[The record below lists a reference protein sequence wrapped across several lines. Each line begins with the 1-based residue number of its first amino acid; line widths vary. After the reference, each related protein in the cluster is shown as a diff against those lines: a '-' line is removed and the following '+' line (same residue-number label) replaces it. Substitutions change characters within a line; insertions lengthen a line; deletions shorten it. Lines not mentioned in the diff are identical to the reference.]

1 MQGTSSPQ
9 GDIGQGDGGS
19 LIHSAMQ
26 APEKIW
32 VAGEGTAN
40 RSVGGAISSINYGTS
55 RNSLYFAVRTR
66 GQDPLK
72 GFTGNFLRYV

>member
-9 GDIGQGDGGS
+9 SDIGQGDGGS

-40 RSVGGAISSINYGTS
+40 RSVGGAISKN
-55 RNSLYFAVRTR
+55 VE
-66 GQDPLK
+66 K
-72 GFTGNFLRYV
+72 